1 MEWKYI
7 KKLTDNG
14 LIGDFEITARY
25 AFTEDFKKC
34 VIENNGGRPSKKTF
48 DTAKTKERAI
58 KSLLSFNK
66 EDKET
71 VWNIFKWNKEELRG
85 KYIPFAID
93 NYGNIICFDKNNN
106 HVVFIN
112 HENLD
117 VEEVA
122 NNFTDFL
129 SVLYE

>member
-7 KKLTDNG
+7 KKLATNS
-14 LIGDFEITARY
+14 LIEDFECLAKY
-25 AFTEDFKKC
+25 VFSEDFKKC
-34 VIENNGGRPSKKTF
+34 VIENNGGRPNKKAF
-48 DTAKTKERAI
+48 DTSKTKEREI

-71 VWNIFKWNKEELRG
+71 VWKIFDWNKEELRDR
-85 KYIPFAID
+85 YIPFAID
-93 NYGNIICFDKNNN
+93 NYGNIICFDANND
-106 HVVFIN
+106 HVVFVN

-122 NNFTDFL
+122 NSFSEFI